1 MAGPRRGALDGP
13 PADAVAAD
21 PLFAPAVP
29 ADRIGQDRVVW
40 RDALFERFAG
50 LLTYGSPLDKFAA
63 IWAPV
68 AALSRAA
75 GVFPHGA
82 RWLNVWDP
90 TDPVGANL
98 DAYEPDLVYKNA
110 PALPNLPGREKLRP
124 RNIAVAANPVLLLS
138 HVCYLQRLSGHP
150 QPLAC
155 CVGDWLLDPTDSMK
169 RLRPLGARAVAVR
182 TVLRLVEVA
191 ILVLLLLVLWVVLF
205 RSLIGPMLRPFFGVA
220 ASACL
225 NVPPTWSDCGS
236 QVAADVKIWAWASLV
251 LALVVGVVGRYTT
264 TLDAAD
270 QRVIDSPFGGRIRTL
285 TGLALSRAWAAAK
298 ARRLKRPNP

>member
-1 MAGPRRGALDGP
+1 MGLNGLMASAPAFAAYLDDHRLELLERLGMAGPRRGALDGP
-13 PADAVAAD
+13 PANSVAAD

-40 RDALFERFAG
+40 RDALERFAG

-63 IWAPV
+63 IGAPV

-75 GVFPHGA
+75 GVSPHGA

-90 TDPVGANL
+90 TDPVGASL
-98 DAYEPDLVYKNA
+98 DAYEPDLVYKNTR
-110 PALPNLPGREKLRP
+110 PRCRPGREKLRP

-150 QPLAC
+150 QPLAR

-169 RLRPLGARAVAVR
+169 RLRPLDARAVAVR

-236 QVAADVKIWAWASLV
+236 QVAADVEKIWAWASLPSSPWWS
-251 LALVVGVVGRYTT
+251 ASS
-264 TLDAAD
+264 AD
-270 QRVIDSPFGGRIRTL
+270 T
-285 TGLALSRAWAAAK
+285 
-298 ARRLKRPNP
+298 RPRSTPPTSG